1 MADQPSV
8 QRDLQALAAEL
19 KRLEAE
25 YNMFFAGRLPRPPW
39 ETRARVEAMLKKWD
53 SGVIETAIDRF
64 RFQTLQTRFAKFAE
78 LWDRGQRAREEGR
91 PGPFPLPPPK
101 EPKRK
106 KPEEPETRILYVTAL
121 HDPMREMD
129 KVHSLYQSL
138 MDARRQSGE
147 EVVPFHRFAA
157 LVKDQV
163 SKLRFEGTREVA
175 FRVAMKEGKV
185 SLTVR
190 GLKGSGEEGGS
201 S

>member
-1 MADQPSV
+1 MAEQSTI
-8 QRDLQALAAEL
+8 QRDLQALVTDL
-19 KRLEAE
+19 KQLEAE

-53 SGVIETAIDRF
+53 RGVIETAIDRF
-64 RFQTLQTRFAKFAE
+64 RFQTLQTRFANFAE

-129 KVHSLYQSL
+129 KVHSLYESL

-190 GLKGSGEEGGS
+190 GLKGPGEEGGS